1 MSTSIRVPRYLAD
14 TSSLSETGNQHRHAV
29 LKRHNVQIIGKDKPT
44 MIFCNGFGCN
54 QHIWRH
60 MMPALAA
67 DYQLVM
73 FDHVGSGDSD
83 LSAYK
88 PDKYATLNGYAQDIV
103 EICQVLDL
111 QQTIIVAHS
120 VGSMIAL
127 LAASQAPAHFSKLI
141 MVAPSPCYINDGD
154 YYGGFERED
163 VEQLLGLM
171 ETDYDSWA
179 NLFAQLLMGPCN
191 TASLSQ
197 EMAGYFCQTNTTVA
211 KQFAR
216 VAFLADNRAEVPYMQ
231 LPTLIL
237 QCSQDVAAPA
247 EVGAYLHQHLPQSTL
262 VNLQA
267 MGHCPHLSAP
277 LETLEAIHSYLHEP
291 AAVLAS

>member
-1 MSTSIRVPRYLAD
+1 MKVPRHLAD
-14 TSSLSETGNQHRHAV
+14 TSSLNDTGNQQRHAV
-29 LKRHNVQIIGKDKPT
+29 LKRHNVQIIGADKPP
-44 MIFCNGFGCN
+44 MILCNGFGCN

-60 MMPALAA
+60 MLPALAA
-67 DYQLVM
+67 DYQLIV

-83 LSAYK
+83 ISAYK
-88 PDKYATLNGYAQDIV
+88 PDKYATLNGYAQDVV
-103 EICQVLDL
+103 EICEVLGL
-111 QQTIIVAHS
+111 QQAVIVGHS

-127 LAASQAPAHFSKLI
+127 LAASQAPTHFSKLVL
-141 MVAPSPCYINDGD
+141 VAPSPCYVNDGD

-163 VEQLLGLM
+163 VEQLLALM

-191 TASLSQ
+191 MASLSQ

-216 VAFLADNRAEVPYMQ
+216 VAFLADNRAEVPHLQ
-231 LPTLIL
+231 LPTLLL

-247 EVGAYLHQHLPQSTL
+247 EVGAYLHQQLPQSTL
-262 VNLQA
+262 VTLQA

-277 LETLEAIHSYLHEP
+277 LETLEAMQHYLQQP
-291 AAVLAS
+291 TSALAN